1 MSPRSVAWQWG
12 DIDASEDRDG
22 LRLAH
27 RRAGATLWVRDGRL
41 VRGAGYAE
49 ASRETRRDL
58 ARVGAIVRLRERGRY
73 YIHAAGAVDPE
84 GRAVLLAGDSGSGK
98 STLAY
103 ALARSGW
110 TILGDDGVLI
120 ELAGGDRVRAHA
132 WHEPLRVSSRLAPA
146 FPELR
151 AHAARAQRGDP
162 RQRMAMHVVPA
173 RGAIVASLV
182 FIERSERHAMV
193 RLSPLG
199 TLGALVR
206 QSPWVIIGDSHAPAH
221 LAALRRAAAL
231 PSFHLQHTPAELFT
245 LPRVLTEAIA

>member
-1 MSPRSVAWQWG
+1 MKATVAWQWG

-27 RRAGATLWVRDGRL
+27 RRADATLWVRGGRL

-49 ASRETRRDL
+49 ASPETRRDL

-73 YIHAAGAVDPE
+73 YIHAAGAVDPQ
-84 GRAVLLAGDSGSGK
+84 GRAILLAGDSGSGK

-103 ALARSGW
+103 ALARAGW

-120 ELAGGDRVRAHA
+120 ELAGDDVRAHP
-132 WHEPLRVSSRLAPA
+132 WHEPLLVSSGLVPA
-146 FPELR
+146 FPELSAHVGR
-151 AHAARAQRGDP
+151 ARRADP
-162 RQRMAMHVVPA
+162 RQRMTMHVAPA
-173 RGAIVASLV
+173 RGACIAALV
-182 FIERSERHAMV
+182 FVERSERHAIV

-206 QSPWVIIGDSHAPAH
+206 QSPWVIIGDAHAPAH
-221 LAALRRAAAL
+221 LVALRRAAAL

-245 LPRVLTEAIA
+245 ISRVLTEAIA